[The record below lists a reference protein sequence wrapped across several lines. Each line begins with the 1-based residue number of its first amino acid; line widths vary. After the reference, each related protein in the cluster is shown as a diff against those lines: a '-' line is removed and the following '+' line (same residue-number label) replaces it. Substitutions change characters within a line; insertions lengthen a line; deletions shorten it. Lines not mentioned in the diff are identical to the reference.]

1 MVVQVHPPQLPSF
14 HWDDENEQKHS
25 FTLSNTPRRSSNSSL
40 SLLFFKIK
48 TTAPKHFLV
57 KPSEGFIS
65 PGEEVYVT
73 VAMKARMGP
82 EDSQPRFQIRAA
94 RCSPEA
100 KNNSPPDLYN
110 QEEWANIERSGVGS
124 RHVVE
129 CVRSSNISS
138 GKESLQE
145 RIAVWRGK
153 NADVRTRSML
163 HENNTID
170 DAAEKD
176 LTRLRE
182 EYLELSGKFEKQ
194 KQSVRELEVAMTM
207 MEQENES
214 LRQTLHEQRE
224 LIVVHGAQREE
235 LMEQHYQQQQ
245 KLASF
250 EEALRLERMAAEAI
264 PNLRKER

>member
-1 MVVQVHPPQLPSF
+1 MHPPQLPSF

-25 FTLSNTPRRSSNSSL
+25 FTLSTLRQSSNSSL
-40 SLLFFKIK
+40 SLIFFKIK

-110 QEEWANIERSGVGS
+110 QEEWVNIERSGVGS

-129 CVRSSNISS
+129 CVWSSNISS
-138 GKESLQE
+138 GMKVCRSEL
-145 RIAVWRGK
+145 RWRGK

-163 HENNTID
+163 YENNTID

-176 LTRLRE
+176 LTRLR
-182 EYLELSGKFEKQ
+182 G
-194 KQSVRELEVAMTM
+194 
-207 MEQENES
+207 
-214 LRQTLHEQRE
+214 
-224 LIVVHGAQREE
+224 
-235 LMEQHYQQQQ
+235 
-245 KLASF
+245 
-250 EEALRLERMAAEAI
+250 I
-264 PNLRKER
+264 P